1 MALTPS
7 DKELLKGIYRKV
19 KDQPL
24 KPGTIEF
31 ERFYQPIYEI
41 PGKED
46 PVDFLQKAI
55 QFSEYESLQL
65 FSGFRGSG
73 KTTELFRLRR
83 RLEEEG
89 YVVLYVDAL
98 KYISPS
104 DEIDISDLLIV
115 LAGAFSDAL
124 DEWAGQLEKPVKL
137 TEETYW
143 ERIKNFLTTTTFELA
158 EAGVSL
164 GAESPASQ
172 VLGGLKAGLDLKL
185 AIKES
190 PTFRQNLQKL
200 MANRIG
206 ELRAS
211 VNKFFEDGVKAVKE
225 VWGDDKQVVY
235 IFDSL
240 EQLRGAL
247 TNEEG
252 VLRSVERVFANHLNL
267 LRLPYIHAIY
277 TVPPW
282 LQFVMQGSDIYLL
295 PCIRLWNNDGERT
308 HYEPGWEAVRALV
321 FKRIGEE
328 GCERLFGCK
337 QDKPFTS
344 ADDLIA
350 VCGGHFRDLL
360 RLLGDIVRR
369 ADTLPLTKDVLN
381 SAVMSLRDDYSP
393 IAIEDA
399 LWLAKIAEYR
409 TPMLPDTKSQTI
421 SRLTR
426 FLDTHVVLYL
436 TNGVKWFD
444 IHPLVRD
451 EVAKL
456 VKLQKEAQI
465 QKDARPQGVNLT
477 DRATQA

>member
-1 MALTPS
+1 MPLTAS

-24 KPGTIEF
+24 KPGTAEF
-31 ERFYQPIYEI
+31 DQFYQRIYEI

-73 KTTELFRLRR
+73 KTTELFRLKR

-98 KYISPS
+98 EYISPS

-124 DEWAGQLEKPVKL
+124 ERWASELQQPVAL
-137 TEETYW
+137 AHESYW
-143 ERIKNFLTTTTFELA
+143 TRIKNFLTKTSVELN
-158 EAGVSL
+158 EATVSL
-164 GAESPASQ
+164 GGETPAGQ
-172 VLGGLKAGLDLKL
+172 VLGSLKGGLDLKL

-211 VNKFFEDGVKAVKE
+211 VGEFFEDGVKAVKE
-225 VWGDDKQVVY
+225 VWGDEKQVVY

-252 VLRSVERVFANHLNL
+252 VLKSVERVFANHLNL
-267 LRLPYIHAIY
+267 LSLPYIHAIY

-282 LQFVMQGSDIYLL
+282 LQFVMQGNNIYLL
-295 PCIRLWNNDGERT
+295 PCIRLWNNDAERT
-308 HYEPGWEAVRALV
+308 HYEPGWNAVRSLV
-321 FKRIGEE
+321 RKRIGQE
-328 GCERLFGCK
+328 GCEKLFGCK
-337 QDKPFTS
+337 PDKPFIS

-369 ADTLPLTKDVLN
+369 AETLPLTPGVLN

-399 LWLAKIAEYR
+399 LWLAKIGEYR
-409 TPMLPDTKSQTI
+409 TPMLPDTKPETI

-426 FLDTHVVLYL
+426 FLDTHVVLHL
-436 TNGVKWFD
+436 TNGVKWYD

-456 VKLQKEAQI
+456 VKLQKDAQLLKVA
-465 QKDARPQGVNLT
+465 QPQGGTPT
-477 DRATQA
+477 DQVAQA